1 MKKIKESQDKEIT
14 FYILKSAVQVGIN
27 GSMDDLTI
35 NLLLDFVKKYYSN
48 LQINQYAEAFELY
61 AAQKLDFKEKPY
73 NNFST
78 IFVGLILNSYKEYLR
93 KANLKPKAYIPP
105 SQQIENK
112 VNVAEE
118 MEKAYNFIEKVYKEK
133 GEFPIIANWSD
144 AFIYAEVKGLIK
156 LSVNDKQNLKIQVL
170 SIIKSRQLQKRLDTG
185 IKGNSNEFEDG
196 NLKVQC
202 RKRSL
207 INYLQSKTNG

>member
-93 KANLKPKAYIPP
+93 RANLKPKAYIPP
-105 SQQIENK
+105 SHQIENK
-112 VNVAEE
+112 VNAAEE

-144 AFIYAEVKGLIK
+144 AFIYAELKGFIK
-156 LSVNDKQNLKIQVL
+156 LSVKDKQELKMQVL
-170 SIIKSRQLQKRLDTG
+170 SIINSKQLQKRLDTG

-202 RKRSL
+202 RKRAL
-207 INYLQSKTNG
+207 INYLQSKTNE

>member
-48 LQINQYAEAFELY
+48 LQINQYSEAFELY

-93 KANLKPKAYIPP
+93 KANLKPKPYIPP
-105 SQQIENK
+105 SHQLENK

-118 MEKAYNFIEKVYKEK
+118 MEKAFNFIEKVYKEK

-144 AFIYAEVKGLIK
+144 AFIYAELKGFIK
-156 LSVNDKQNLKIQVL
+156 LRVKDKQDLKVQVL
-170 SIIKSRQLQKRLDTG
+170 SIIKSKQLQKRLDTG

-202 RKRSL
+202 RKRAL
-207 INYLQSKTNG
+207 INYLQSKTNE